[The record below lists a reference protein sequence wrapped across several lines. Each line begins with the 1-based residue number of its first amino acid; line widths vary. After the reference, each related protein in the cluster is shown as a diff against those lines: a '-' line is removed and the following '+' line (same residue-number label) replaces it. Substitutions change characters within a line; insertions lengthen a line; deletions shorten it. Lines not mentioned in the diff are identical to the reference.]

1 MGKYSLQ
8 IKRSAQKELDALP
21 DTLFVRI
28 DRKILALTGNPR
40 PSGGKKLKGYR
51 DQWRIRVGDWR
62 VVYIIDDAAKPVLL
76 TAESSST
83 SVKPRTSVGMARSP
97 H

>member
-1 MGKYSLQ
+1 VGKYSLQ

-51 DQWRIRVGDWR
+51 DQWRIFLKISSASGWVTGAWC
-62 VVYIIDDAAKPVLL
+62 
-76 TAESSST
+76 TSST
-83 SVKPRTSVGMARSP
+83 TRQSRCC
-97 H
+97 